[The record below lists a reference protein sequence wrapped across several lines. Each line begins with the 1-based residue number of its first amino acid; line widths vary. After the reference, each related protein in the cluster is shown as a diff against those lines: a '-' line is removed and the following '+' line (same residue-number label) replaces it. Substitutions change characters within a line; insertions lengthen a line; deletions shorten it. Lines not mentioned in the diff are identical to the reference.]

1 MSHSPLQ
8 RPNRPQKPTLKNQAI
23 KPTNNNQPSR
33 QPTRGGGGNNN
44 GGGGNNNPPPPS
56 PWLDPE
62 NEPQPDQSAS
72 FVEYLRWM
80 RAADYPHKDATKT
93 QILQTAQENAN

>member
-1 MSHSPLQ
+1 MSHSPLP
-8 RPNRPQKPTLKNQAI
+8 RPNRPQKPTLKNPAI
-23 KPTNNNQPSR
+23 QQQNNHQPPKKPPS
-33 QPTRGGGGNNN
+33 G
-44 GGGGNNNPPPPS
+44 GGGGNNNPPQPS
-56 PWLDPE
+56 PWLNPE

-93 QILQTAQENAN
+93 QILQTAQENANYTQRL